1 MLFSWSP
8 LTNAQV
14 SSNVFYSW
22 ITQDLLPKL
31 PPNCVLVMDNA
42 TFHKRLDIQQSIKNA
57 GHILEYLPPY
67 SPDFNPIEHK
77 WAQLKAI
84 DKRERRTTEEVFAN
98 YA

>member
-1 MLFSWSP
+1 M
-8 LTNAQV
+8 
-14 SSNVFYSW
+14 
-22 ITQDLLPKL
+22 
-31 PPNCVLVMDNA
+31 
-42 TFHKRLDIQQSIKNA
+42 

-84 DKRERRTTEEVFAN
+84 RKRERCTTEEVFAN